1 MPSVVQFGIVD
12 WVGLCSRIHPNFAG
26 ILVVFLV
33 AELFAC
39 VVVMVCESR

>member
-12 WVGLCSRIHPNFAG
+12 WVGLCSRIHLNFAG

-39 VVVMVCESR
+39 MVAMVRKSR